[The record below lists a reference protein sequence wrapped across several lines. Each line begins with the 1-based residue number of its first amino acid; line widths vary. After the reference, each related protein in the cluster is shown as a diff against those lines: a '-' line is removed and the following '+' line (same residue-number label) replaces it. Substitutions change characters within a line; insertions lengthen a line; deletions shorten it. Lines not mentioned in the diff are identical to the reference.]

1 MISEAEEISNS
12 ILISLTIF
20 IFPLFLKAIEFKS
33 FEANLFYFF
42 DLDHKNHVT
51 FLYKKYIHVSSKM
64 KKRSGEL
71 IIL

>member
-1 MISEAEEISNS
+1 MMSEAEEISNS

-42 DLDHKNHVT
+42 DLDHKNYVT
-51 FLYKKYIHVSSKM
+51 FLYKK
-64 KKRSGEL
+64 
-71 IIL
+71 